1 MILKIVVSTMDL
13 RNAIRDVNFG
23 VNYSLII
30 DVVKFEIM
38 KRRTR
43 KT

>member
-1 MILKIVVSTMDL
+1 MILKITVSTMDL

-30 DVVKFEIM
+30 EMVRLAM
-38 KRRTR
+38 KMRKRT
-43 KT
+43 

>member
-1 MILKIVVSTMDL
+1 MIFKIMIGTVDL

-30 DVVKFEIM
+30 EMVRLTM
-38 KRRTR
+38 KMRKRT
-43 KT
+43 